1 MPRVAIG
8 GISHETNTFSSIQ
21 TTLTD
26 FQRRALARGR
36 TIIETSRGAG
46 TALGGMVDTSLALRW
61 DLVPTLF
68 ASATPSGRIRR
79 GAFESLANELVGGI
93 AAAAGEPAGLAGVLL
108 ALHGAMV
115 AEALDDADGE
125 ILRRVR
131 RAVGPDVPIA
141 VVLDSH
147 ANMTPQMVEHAD
159 ILLAYETYPHIDTY
173 ARGSQAVRLL
183 EQRLLGE
190 ILPTHALR
198 QIPLLTPLT
207 TQWTAGPT
215 PMRDLALLAEQARHE
230 RSVLSIA
237 LASGFPYSD
246 IHDAGMAVLVT
257 TDGDPA
263 AANAI
268 ADRLA
273 AACWERRSLFESDL
287 TPVDAAVSLAMAA
300 ERGPVVLADVADN
313 PGGGASGD
321 GTTILAALLA
331 ARAESAVVAM
341 IADPETVRQAELIG
355 AGNRGRLRLGGK
367 TDHLHGPTLEL
378 DARVRWTGDLTFVN
392 RGPMGTGTTT
402 RLGSSAVIE
411 VGDPPVEVIVA
422 TNRVQA
428 LDPELLR
435 AAGIEPESRRVIVLK
450 SSVHFRAAFGP
461 LAAGIIEVDGPGLSS
476 PDLLSFPYRRVRRPI
491 WPLDRD
497 MR

>member
-1 MPRVAIG
+1 
-8 GISHETNTFSSIQ
+8 
-21 TTLTD
+21 
-26 FQRRALARGR
+26 
-36 TIIETSRGAG
+36 
-46 TALGGMVDTSLALRW
+46 
-61 DLVPTLF
+61 
-68 ASATPSGRIRR
+68 
-79 GAFESLANELVGGI
+79 
-93 AAAAGEPAGLAGVLL
+93 
-108 ALHGAMV
+108 
-115 AEALDDADGE
+115 
-125 ILRRVR
+125 
-131 RAVGPDVPIA
+131 
-141 VVLDSH
+141 
-147 ANMTPQMVEHAD
+147 
-159 ILLAYETYPHIDTY
+159 
-173 ARGSQAVRLL
+173 
-183 EQRLLGE
+183 
-190 ILPTHALR
+190 
-198 QIPLLTPLT
+198 
-207 TQWTAGPT
+207 
-215 PMRDLALLAEQARHE
+215 
-230 RSVLSIA
+230 
-237 LASGFPYSD
+237 
-246 IHDAGMAVLVT
+246 
-257 TDGDPA
+257 
-263 AANAI
+263 
-268 ADRLA
+268 
-273 AACWERRSLFESDL
+273 
-287 TPVDAAVSLAMAA
+287 
-300 ERGPVVLADVADN
+300 
-313 PGGGASGD
+313 
-321 GTTILAALLA
+321 
-331 ARAESAVVAM
+331 M